1 MRSLIYSYNLPYVH
15 LAIVSG
21 CVVGEKSLKF
31 IRFAAIQSARILKI
45 RTALF
50 LGHNPR

>member
-1 MRSLIYSYNLPYVH
+1 MSLALDITVFDSAKIVIKGTYKLFSYD
-15 LAIVSG
+15 
-21 CVVGEKSLKF
+21 
-31 IRFAAIQSARILKI
+31 IQIARILKI